1 MAGILVLGELA
12 QGRPRSITGE
22 LLAAGRRLGEALG
35 EEVAAAFLG
44 GEMDAASGE
53 AIARG
58 ADSSCRHAACNGL
71 RSAVTRRPSTSS
83 PSPVLEA

>member
-35 EEVAAAFLG
+35 EEVA
-44 GEMDAASGE
+44 
-53 AIARG
+53 
-58 ADSSCRHAACNGL
+58 
-71 RSAVTRRPSTSS
+71 RR
-83 PSPVLEA
+83 LFGR